1 VSLNYVTLTCDLYD
15 GRGYQVNGGTAT
27 FTPSVQLTDTADH
40 EIITEA
46 GCTVAFKSTGSP
58 SVALLATDNGA
69 PLPSG
74 WAWNVTFTGVPGN
87 PGAFSFFLPYSAG
100 ASQYLSSLSPLPAG
114 TTSLLS
120 ENAQQLLAEG

>member
-1 VSLNYVTLTCDLYD
+1 MALNYVSLTCDLYD
-15 GRGYQVNGGTAT
+15 GAGSTVNGGIAT
-27 FTPSVQLTDTADH
+27 FTPSAQLTDTADH
-40 EIITEA
+40 EIITGA
-46 GCTVAFKSTGSP
+46 GITGSFGP
-58 SVALLATDNGA
+58 VASPVVRLLATDNAA

-87 PGAFSFFLPYSAG
+87 PGAFSFFLPYSGG